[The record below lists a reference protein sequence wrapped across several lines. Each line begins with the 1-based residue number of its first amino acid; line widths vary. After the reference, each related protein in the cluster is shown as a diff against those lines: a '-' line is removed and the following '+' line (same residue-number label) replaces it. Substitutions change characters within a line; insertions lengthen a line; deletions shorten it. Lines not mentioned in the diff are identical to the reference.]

1 MKKIIS
7 LSISIII
14 ACSFTFLPAD
24 CSSLLFFKEGAQT
37 TMTSYNA
44 DGKPTGTTK
53 TSYSKVSK
61 TTNGAMVNATQENY
75 DKKGKLSTTSNYT
88 IKCDKGTLYFDLKM
102 MMPDQQ
108 AEAYKDFEMVVEGAE
123 KEMPGDLV
131 VGNTLKDANV
141 NFTFKTKDGNEMP
154 MMKMSIKISNRKVE
168 AKENVTTP
176 AGTYECYKITED
188 VEMKTM
194 FTIKVKSVHWFN
206 AKVGTVKTE
215 SYKDNGKYTGKT
227 ELTEL
232 KN

>member
-1 MKKIIS
+1 MKKFLSILALVIIS
-7 LSISIII
+7 F
-14 ACSFTFLPAD
+14 SFTFLPAD
-24 CSSLLFFKEGAQT
+24 CSSLLFFKEGSQT

-53 TSYSKVSK
+53 TSYNKVTK
-61 TTNGAMVNATQENY
+61 TSNGATVNATQENY

-123 KEMPGDLV
+123 KEMPTDLI
-131 VGNTLKDANV
+131 VGNNLKDANV

-154 MMKMSIKISNRKVE
+154 MMKMSIKITNRKIE

-176 AGTYECYKITED
+176 AGTYECFKITED

-206 AKVGTVKTE
+206 IKVGTVKTE
-215 SYKDNGKYTGKT
+215 SYKENGKYTGKT

-232 KN
+232 KS

>member
-1 MKKIIS
+1 MKKIILFS
-7 LSISIII
+7 FTLILS
-14 ACSFTFLPAD
+14 CSFVFLPAD

-44 DGKPTGTTK
+44 DGKVTGTTK
-53 TSYSKVSK
+53 TVYSKVSK
-61 TTNGAMVNATQENY
+61 TTNGASVNATQENY

-108 AEAYKDFEMVVEGAE
+108 AETYKDFEMVVEGIE
-123 KEMPGDLV
+123 KEMPSDLV

-141 NFTFKTKDGNEMP
+141 NFTFKTKEGNEMP
-154 MMKMSIKISNRKVE
+154 MMKMAIKISNRKIE
-168 AKENVTTP
+168 AKENITTA
-176 AGTYECYKITED
+176 AGTYECFKITED
-188 VEMKTM
+188 VEMKTL

-206 AKVGTVKTE
+206 PKVGTVKTE
-215 SYKDNGKYTGKT
+215 SYKENGKYTGKT

-232 KN
+232 KS